1 LDRILLSAVLV
12 PVIEMTEMTTRHE
25 TRRDDEMCRRRRSI
39 LQSLLLGDWS
49 TLKEGTMVEE
59 EDRCSTRGFFDDGA
73 CDGTGRAAALL

>member
-1 LDRILLSAVLV
+1 LDRILLLAVLV
-12 PVIEMTEMTTRHE
+12 PVIEMTEMTTR
-25 TRRDDEMCRRRRSI
+25 DDEICRHRRSI

-73 CDGTGRAAALL
+73 CDGTGRAADLL